1 MQNLLESLGYPG
13 LAFLMLIENLFA
25 PIPSELIMPLAGFA
39 AGCNSEMGN
48 RKSTV
53 AQRVKLEWA

>member
-39 AGCNSEMGN
+39 AS
-48 RKSTV
+48 RRSV
-53 AQRVKLEWA
+53 RAAQPLDSCA